1 MKAEGLKFKEEGVE
15 RVLKDVFLPWYNAY
29 RFFMQNVDR
38 YQTVRGSAS
47 IYGKLLLNKCIFY
60 SNYRILLC
68 KNLNGLRFTCL
79 VLWDNY

>member
-38 YQTVRGSAS
+38 YQTVRDIAS
-47 IYGKLLLNKCIFY
+47 IYGKLLNKC
-60 SNYRILLC
+60 SLMH
-68 KNLNGLRFTCL
+68 KH
-79 VLWDNY
+79 